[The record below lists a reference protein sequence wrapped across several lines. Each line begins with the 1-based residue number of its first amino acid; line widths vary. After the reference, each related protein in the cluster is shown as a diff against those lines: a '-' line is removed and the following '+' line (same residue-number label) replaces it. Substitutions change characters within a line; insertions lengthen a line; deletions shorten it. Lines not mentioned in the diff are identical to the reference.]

1 MKRTAINPWP
11 WSVERG
17 FNQAELLE
25 GHTRELIM
33 SGQTA
38 MSADGVPQ
46 HEGDMG
52 AQILM
57 AFENIEQLLADAGMQ
72 VSNIVKLNIYV
83 TDVNAFFEHAGPMY
97 ERLAAADIK
106 PPGTLLEISRLAF
119 PELLVELE
127 ATAVA

>member
-1 MKRTAINPWP
+1 MNRTAVNPWP

-17 FNQAELLE
+17 FNQAELVE
-25 GHTRELIM
+25 GRTRELVM

-46 HEGDMG
+46 HAGDMG

-57 AFENIEQLLADAGMQ
+57 AFDNIEQLLTDAGMQ
-72 VSNIVKLNIYV
+72 VSNIVKLNIYT
-83 TDVNAFFEHAGPMY
+83 TDVNAFFEHAAPMY
-97 ERLAAADIK
+97 ERLAAAGIK
-106 PPGTLLEISRLAF
+106 PTSTLLEISRLAF